1 MKKQIHPIALE
12 SGADDCLQAAICLL
26 EQGMALLALV
36 SDDAYGRRMAVAA
49 NASIGGH
56 YRHCL
61 DHFDC
66 LLESIGAGA
75 IDYDRRKR
83 DLNVESK
90 RERAIEVTQR
100 ISESLRRVTAE
111 QIQSPV
117 TVLCKVHYQ
126 GDRTQEVASTLA
138 REIMYV
144 VAHGVHHFA
153 LIAVMARVMD
163 FPLPSNFGVAPST
176 LQHRASLAARV
187 SEVA

>member
-1 MKKQIHPIALE
+1 MHPIAPE
-12 SGADDCLQAAICLL
+12 TGANDCLQAAIYLL
-26 EQGMALLALV
+26 EQGVELLELI
-36 SDDAYGRRMAVAA
+36 SDDAYARRLAVAL

-66 LLESIGAGA
+66 LLESVRESDL

-83 DLNVESK
+83 DLNVESDRK
-90 RERAIEVTQR
+90 RAIAVSRRIQQSLRDLPVTQ
-100 ISESLRRVTAE
+100 IHT
-111 QIQSPV
+111 
-117 TVLCKVHYQ
+117 TVSVRCKVHYRV
-126 GDRTQEVASTLA
+126 DRTQEVDSTLA

-163 FPLPSNFGVAPST
+163 FPLPADFGVAPST